1 MDHESLPEDL
11 SYDQSDQSIDSEI
24 DHSFQSMMSIT
35 EDNADDQNIVESEDF
50 IKNILEE
57 SEESEEKSESFSY
70 PNEAY
75 GDLMSL
81 ITKHKLN
88 NATGNAIIKFFNK
101 HANLDKSPLPK
112 STKQGRKFMDNMK
125 ISSLNYIK
133 TCVINYNNL
142 DYYLH
147 YRSLINCIKNILL
160 IPDILQNF
168 VQNFKKFEVIVS
180 VYVT

>member
-1 MDHESLPEDL
+1 
-11 SYDQSDQSIDSEI
+11 
-24 DHSFQSMMSIT
+24 MSIMK
-35 EDNADDQNIVESEDF
+35 DNVDDQNIVESEDF
-50 IKNILEE
+50 IKNILKE

-70 PNEAY
+70 LNEVY
-75 GDLMSL
+75 GDLISL

-88 NATGNAIIKFFNK
+88 NAMGNAIIKFFNK

-112 STKQGRKFMDNMK
+112 STKQGCKFMNDMK

-133 TCVINYNNL
+133 TCIINYNNL

-147 YRSLINCIKNILL
+147 YCSLINCIKNILL
-160 IPDILQNF
+160 IPDISQNF

-180 VYVT
+180 VYII